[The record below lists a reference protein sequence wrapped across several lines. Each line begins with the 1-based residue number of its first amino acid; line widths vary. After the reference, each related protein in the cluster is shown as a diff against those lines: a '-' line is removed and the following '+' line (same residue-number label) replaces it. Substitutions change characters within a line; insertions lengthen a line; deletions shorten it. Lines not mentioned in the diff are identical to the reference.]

1 MDKKNDFSDLLHIP
15 TREERIA
22 RLKARPT
29 NVINPDPIWRTYPNV
44 EITGSYKV
52 FNSDWLTDDEGYMM
66 HRKTGWEIM
75 AKRDLGNLERK
86 IEHLMQKTWFDAN
99 TFLPAYFHAVF
110 VGEFAEK
117 NDD

>member
-29 NVINPDPIWRTYPNV
+29 NVINPDPKWRTYQNV
-44 EITGSYKV
+44 ELTGSYEV

-75 AKRDLGNLERK
+75 AKGDLGNLEEK
-86 IEHLMQKTWFDAN
+86 IRYLMHKTWFDAN
-99 TFLPAYFHAVF
+99 TLLPAYFHALMVC
-110 VGEFAEK
+110 ESEEK